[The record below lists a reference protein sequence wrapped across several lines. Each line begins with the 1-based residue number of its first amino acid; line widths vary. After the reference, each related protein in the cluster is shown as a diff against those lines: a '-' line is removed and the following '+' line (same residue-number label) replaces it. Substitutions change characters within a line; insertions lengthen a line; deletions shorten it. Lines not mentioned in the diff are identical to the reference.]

1 MTAEGACEVSKE
13 KMEGEDSMEES
24 ADEQPRRE
32 REVCGEGG
40 RVGGRPYISWG
51 SLGL

>member
-32 REVCGEGG
+32 REVCGEGDHTSP
-40 RVGGRPYISWG
+40 GGVLVCD
-51 SLGL
+51 SLA